1 MRPILDRVE
10 LKPGERVLELGPGP
24 GMFSVEAARR
34 LLPSGKL
41 VVVDIQPEMVAKV
54 EERIRQ
60 EGLENVE
67 FHVASAYQLP
77 LEDVSVDRAFLV
89 TVLPEIPDRQQALM
103 ELHRVIKPGG
113 VLSITE
119 EFLDPDYPFI
129 SETIHRV
136 EKAGFQLTQKFG
148 NFWMYTVNFIRL

>member
-1 MRPILDRVE
+1 
-10 LKPGERVLELGPGP
+10 
-24 GMFSVEAARR
+24 
-34 LLPSGKL
+34 
-41 VVVDIQPEMVAKV
+41 
-54 EERIRQ
+54 
-60 EGLENVE
+60 
-67 FHVASAYQLP
+67 
-77 LEDVSVDRAFLV
+77 
-89 TVLPEIPDRQQALM
+89 
-103 ELHRVIKPGG
+103 